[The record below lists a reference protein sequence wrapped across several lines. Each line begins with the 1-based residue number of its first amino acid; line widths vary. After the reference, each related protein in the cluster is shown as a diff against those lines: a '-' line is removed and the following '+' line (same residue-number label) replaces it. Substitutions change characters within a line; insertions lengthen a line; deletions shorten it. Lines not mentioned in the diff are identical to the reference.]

1 MIGKIQKLKWLLF
14 TVVFMSFTSP
24 AEKGITVYLVGDSTM
39 SQKQVKAYPEA
50 GWGMPFAFFFQ
61 PEVRVDNRAQN
72 GRSTKSFLKEDR
84 WSAVMDSLK
93 EGDYVLIQFG
103 HNDEIQTKKNA
114 TTEAE
119 FRTNLTRFVKE
130 TRSKKAHPVLI
141 TAVARRKFDPAGK
154 LEDTHRVYS
163 EIVRQVS
170 RDTKAPLIDLD
181 KRSQALLVEMGPE
194 KSKFF
199 YNHLMPGEHPNYP
212 NGSED
217 DTHFNEFGAR
227 KMAQLVLAEIR
238 SLKLGLAD
246 HITVKSK

>member
-1 MIGKIQKLKWLLF
+1 MVKKIQKLKWLLLA
-14 TVVFMSFTSP
+14 TVLMSFTIP
-24 AEKGITVYLVGDSTM
+24 AEKPIKVFLVGDSTM

-50 GWGMPFAFFFQ
+50 GWGMPFTFFWK

-72 GRSTKSFLKEDR
+72 GRSTKSFINEKR
-84 WSAVMDSLK
+84 WSSVMDSLR

-103 HNDEIQTKKNA
+103 HNDEIQTKKHA
-114 TTEAE
+114 TSESE
-119 FRTNLTRFVKE
+119 YRTNLIRFVTE
-130 TRSKKAHPVLI
+130 TRSKKAEPVLI
-141 TAVARRKFDPAGK
+141 TAVARRKFDSEGR
-154 LEDTHRVYS
+154 LEDTHKVYS

-170 RDTKAPLIDLD
+170 RETNVPLIDLD
-181 KRSQALLVEMGPE
+181 KRSQVLLTEFGPE
-194 KSKFF
+194 RSKYL
-199 YNHLMPGEHPNYP
+199 YNHLKPGEHPNYP

-246 HITVKSK
+246 HIITK

>member
-1 MIGKIQKLKWLLF
+1 MIRTVKSVKWLLL
-14 TVVFMSFTSP
+14 TIVFMSFTAP
-24 AEKGITVYLVGDSTM
+24 AEKAITVYLVGDSTM
-39 SQKQVKAYPEA
+39 SQKQVRAYPEA
-50 GWGMPFAFFFQ
+50 GWGMPFAFFFK
-61 PEVRVDNRAQN
+61 PEVQVDNRAQN
-72 GRSTKSFLKEDR
+72 GRSTKSFINEKR
-84 WSAVMDSLK
+84 WSSVMDSLK

-103 HNDEIQTKKNA
+103 HNDEIQTKKSA

-119 FRTNLTRFVKE
+119 FRANLTRFVTE
-130 TRSKKAHPVLI
+130 TRSKKANPVLI

-154 LEDTHRVYS
+154 LEDTHKIYS

-170 RDTKAPLIDLD
+170 EETKVPLIDLD
-181 KRSQALLVEMGPE
+181 RKSQALLTEMGPD
-194 KSKFF
+194 KSKFL

-217 DTHFNEFGAR
+217 DTHFNELGAR

-246 HITVKSK
+246 YIVTRGK